1 MAIKFGTDGIR
12 GIAYE
17 ELTQDVAYRVGNA
30 LARLVGGC
38 RVAIGRDT
46 RVSGEDIS
54 QALINGLVSAGGN
67 ALDCKLMPTAGV
79 SYITKKYKCDF
90 GVVISA
96 SHNPPEYNGIK
107 VFDSHGLKA
116 SEEKESLIEKLILQE
131 PISATKGSVSDFSQS
146 EKEYIDFL
154 VGKGIDL
161 TGLKILLDCSNGAC
175 VRIAP
180 KVFEA
185 LGADVTAINT
195 SEDGAIINKNCGAV
209 NALLLCD
216 IAKDF
221 DMTFAFDGDSDRLIA
236 LDEKGE
242 VVDGDKNLFIIGR
255 YLKEKG
261 KLDANTV
268 VGTSMTNMGIE
279 KAFAEQGIVFER
291 ADVGD
296 KYVMRRLLEKGGVLG
311 GEGSGHTIMLNE
323 SATGDGVQTAV
334 ILSKIVKESGK
345 PLSTLSKT
353 QIFPQIISSIK
364 VKDKEKIMSDERVID
379 AYSQWQRQFAGKGR
393 ILLRPSGTEQ
403 KIRIMV
409 ESCSSKLNENCVKFL
424 TNIIGQIE

>member
-1 MAIKFGTDGIR
+1 MLFR
-12 GIAYE
+12 
-17 ELTQDVAYRVGNA
+17 
-30 LARLVGGC
+30 
-38 RVAIGRDT
+38 
-46 RVSGEDIS
+46 S
-54 QALINGLVSAGGN
+54 
-67 ALDCKLMPTAGV
+67 
-79 SYITKKYKCDF
+79 
-90 GVVISA
+90 
-96 SHNPPEYNGIK
+96 
-107 VFDSHGLKA
+107 
-116 SEEKESLIEKLILQE
+116 
-131 PISATKGSVSDFSQS
+131 
-146 EKEYIDFL
+146 
-154 VGKGIDL
+154 
-161 TGLKILLDCSNGAC
+161 
-175 VRIAP
+175 
-180 KVFEA
+180 
-185 LGADVTAINT
+185 
-195 SEDGAIINKNCGAV
+195 AIINKNCGAV